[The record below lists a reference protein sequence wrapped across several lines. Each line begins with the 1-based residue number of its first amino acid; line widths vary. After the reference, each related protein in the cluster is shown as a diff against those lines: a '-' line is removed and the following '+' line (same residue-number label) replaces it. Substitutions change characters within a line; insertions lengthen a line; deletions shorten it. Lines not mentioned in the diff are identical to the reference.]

1 MKYLQRSVLVCLL
14 LAMCSAAFAQSGQK
28 YQGLLWEI
36 TGNNLAKPSYLFGTM
51 HVSNK
56 LAFHLSDSF
65 YHCIRNA
72 DVVSLETDPQQL
84 QEDFSKSKMLKLS
97 SSYMTTMSR
106 RSLMP
111 KDAFTISSYGDLV
124 RNGLTYR
131 PEMINHLLYR
141 SFSSQEDFEEDTFLD
156 MYIYQ
161 VGSKLGKRATG
172 VESFEE
178 SERLMLEAYRD
189 AAKEAK
195 TRKNNTS
202 TYDISPAETRNLLND
217 AYRRGDLD
225 LLDSLSNKQNSS
237 PAFLEKF
244 LYKRNEN
251 MFIAIDSIIRRS
263 SLFAGVG
270 AAHLPG
276 ERGLIHMLRKA
287 GYTVRPISIT
297 NRDSEQKDQLEKMKA
312 PVVFRPYVS
321 DDGWIQAELPG
332 KLYNFSNLTMLQQL
346 QYADLANGAYYLVS
360 RIKTNALS
368 LGQSE
373 QDVLQ
378 KIDSLLY
385 ENIPGKIISRQ
396 QIKNSG
402 YTGFDIRNRT
412 RRGDLQRYH
421 IFATPFEIFIFKI
434 SGNGEYAAGEEA
446 DRFFASIR
454 LKPMPMPEWSIYQP
468 AEGSF
473 SVKLPHQPVHSN
485 NVALRSMSKRQ
496 EYEALDKKTGN
507 SYLIIRKNIQDY
519 SMLEEDTVELSFA
532 EESFQ
537 QSQFIKQQK
546 SRRLFTWLGHPCLEI
561 VNQNTDN
568 SYTQTR
574 FLLQGAN
581 YYVLSARYQQDK
593 KTAQEFFNTFTL
605 RNPQYKNFQAHKD
618 TALYFSVQTAVKGED
633 RDVAEEFVGNG
644 NDEDEEE
651 YTDYLY
657 SVKEQK
663 FQSDSTGETV
673 HVSFQKI
680 HRYYSVKDSAEY
692 WNNKEKSLSN
702 NGDLVVYAKK
712 YEKLPGWESCL
723 YQMRDTNSTKNFLY
737 KIFLRK
743 GAVYTLSSITDNIS
757 GPSAFITTFYDTFTP
772 EDTLAG
778 TSIYR
783 SKTPLLLEDF
793 YSKDSVF
800 RKQARQSIV
809 NVNYRDEDAPALI
822 RMIKGWSA
830 SEKNYLEVKNDLL
843 EQLGTIKHPE
853 ILPFLRQAY
862 QAANDTSSLQFSILT
877 ALLHQQTRESHD
889 VFRELVLKEIP
900 VFGEMNQPSG
910 LFTPLYDSLRLSAA
924 LFPDLMQFTAL
935 TDYKNQVYTL
945 LSELADSGYIRPD
958 VYKEQVNQIAFD
970 ARVHLQKQL
979 SREQEANGQDEETEL
994 SIEAAN
1000 YENYPLHNFA
1010 VMLLPYRNT
1019 NKNAERF
1026 FARYETMKNS
1036 GQQILRAQLYLRNK
1050 LPVSDSLLEDI
1061 AGREKY
1067 RVKLWEALEKIGMTG
1082 KFPAKYA
1089 KQESI
1094 ARSVLYTTESYDTRI
1109 DTLVLLAKQQTTHR
1123 FRKGTVYIYK
1133 YRKKESDRWL
1143 LAVSG
1148 MQPEN
1153 GNELSAADALTQ
1165 LTELPFL
1172 ADKPWQEQFTKA
1184 IRHVKYRNRYG
1195 WGPGSQSY
1203 DME

>member
-14 LAMCSAAFAQSGQK
+14 LATCSVGFAQNNQK

-36 TGNNLAKPSYLFGTM
+36 TGKNLAKPSYLFGTM

-56 LAFHLSDSF
+56 LAFNLSDSF

-84 QEDFSKSKMLKLS
+84 QEDFSKSKMLMIS
-97 SSYMTTMSR
+97 SSYMNTLSR

-111 KDAFTISSYGDLV
+111 RDAFTISSYGDLV

-161 VGSKLGKRATG
+161 VGSKLGKKATG

-189 AAKEAK
+189 AAKESRNK
-195 TRKNNTS
+195 RNNS
-202 TYDISPAETRNLLND
+202 SSYDTNPAETRNLLND

-225 LLDSLSNKQNSS
+225 LLDSLSSKQNNS

-251 MFIAIDSIIRRS
+251 MFKVIDSIIRKQ

-276 ERGLIHMLRKA
+276 ERGLIYMLRKA
-287 GYTVRPISIT
+287 GYTVRPVSIA

-312 PVVFRPYVS
+312 PVVFQPYTS
-321 DDGWIQAELPG
+321 PDGWIKAELPG

-373 QDVLQ
+373 EDVL
-378 KIDSLLY
+378 KKVDSLLY
-385 ENIPGKIISRQ
+385 ENIPGKIISRKE
-396 QIKNSG
+396 IKNSG
-402 YTGFDIRNRT
+402 YSGFDIRNRT
-412 RRGDLQRYH
+412 RRGDLQRYN
-421 IFATPFEIFIFKI
+421 IFVTPFEIFIFKI

-446 DRFFASIR
+446 DRFFASVH
-454 LKPMPMPEWSIYQP
+454 LKPVPAPEWAMYDP

-473 SVKLPHQPVHSN
+473 SVKLPHAPVHSN

-507 SYLIIRKNIQDY
+507 SFLIIRKTIPDY
-519 SMLEEDTVELSFA
+519 SLLEEDTVELSFA

-546 SRRLFTWLGHPCLEI
+546 SRRLFTWMGHPCLEI

-568 SYTQTR
+568 SFTQTR
-574 FLLQGAN
+574 FLLQGPN
-581 YYVLSARYQQDK
+581 YYVLSARYQHDK
-593 KTAQEFFNTFTL
+593 KTAQDFFNTFSL
-605 RNPQYKNFQAHKD
+605 RNPQYNNFRTHKD

-633 RDVAEEFVGNG
+633 RDISEDLLENNG
-644 NDEDEEE
+644 SNEE

-663 FQSDSTGETV
+663 FQSDSTGETI
-673 HVSFQKI
+673 HVTFQKI
-680 HRYYSVKDSAEY
+680 HRYFSVKDSAEY
-692 WNNKEKSLSN
+692 WNDKAKQLSN
-702 NGDLVVYAKK
+702 NGDLVIHSKK
-712 YEKLPGWESCL
+712 YEKLPGWETCL

-737 KIFLRK
+737 KVYLRK
-743 GAVYTLSSITDNIS
+743 GAVYTLSAITDNIA
-757 GPSAFITTFYDTFTP
+757 GPSSFITTFYDTFTP
-772 EDTLAG
+772 EDTMAG

-783 SKTPLLLEDF
+783 NKTPLLLEDF
-793 YSKDSVF
+793 YSKDSSF

-809 NVNYRDEDAPALI
+809 NVNYRNEDAPALI

-830 SEKNYLEVKNDLL
+830 TEKNYFEVKTDMI
-843 EQLGTIKHPE
+843 EQLGSIKHPD

-862 QAANDTSSLQFSILT
+862 QAANDTSALQYGILT
-877 ALLHQQTRESHD
+877 ALLHQQTREAHD

-900 VFGEMNQPSG
+900 VFGDVNQPSG

-924 LFPDLMQFTAL
+924 LFPDLLQFTAL

-945 LSELADSGYIRPD
+945 MAELTDSGYLHPD
-958 VYKEQVNQIAFD
+958 VYKEQINQIAFD
-970 ARVHLQKQL
+970 ARVNLQKQL
-979 SREQEANGQDEETEL
+979 SAEQRMDDKDEDREETY
-994 SIEAAN
+994 SISVAN
-1000 YENYPLHNFA
+1000 MENYPLHNFA
-1010 VMLLPYRNT
+1010 ILLLPYKDT

-1026 FARYETMKNS
+1026 FSRYETMKSS

-1050 LPVSDSLLEDI
+1050 LPVPDSLLEDI

-1067 RVKLWEALEKIGMTG
+1067 RVKLWEALEEIGAANR
-1082 KFPAKYA
+1082 FPKKYSR
-1089 KQESI
+1089 QESI
-1094 ARSVLYTTESYDTRI
+1094 ARSILYNAETYDDKI
-1109 DTLVLLAKQQTTHR
+1109 DTLVLLGKQQTMHR
-1123 FRKGTVYIYK
+1123 FRKGTVYFYK
-1133 YRKKESDRWL
+1133 YRGKDDTRWQ
-1143 LAVSG
+1143 LAISG
-1148 MQPEN
+1148 MQPD
-1153 GNELSAADALTQ
+1153 NEKECSPGDALTQ
-1165 LTELPFL
+1165 LTELPYQ
-1172 ADKPWQEQFTKA
+1172 ADKPLPEQFTKV

-1195 WGPGSQSY
+1195 WESPNQAFNI
-1203 DME
+1203 D

>member
-1 MKYLQRSVLVCLL
+1 MQRSVLVCLL
-14 LAMCSAAFAQSGQK
+14 LATCSVGFAQNNQK

-36 TGNNLAKPSYLFGTM
+36 TGKNLAKPSYLFGTM

-56 LAFHLSDSF
+56 LAFNLSDSF

-84 QEDFSKSKMLKLS
+84 QEDFSKSKMLMIS
-97 SSYMTTMSR
+97 SSYMNTLSR

-111 KDAFTISSYGDLV
+111 RDAFTISSYGDLV

-161 VGSKLGKRATG
+161 VGSKLGKKATG

-189 AAKEAK
+189 AAKESRNK
-195 TRKNNTS
+195 RNNS
-202 TYDISPAETRNLLND
+202 SSYDTNPAETRNLLND

-225 LLDSLSNKQNSS
+225 LLDSLSSKQNNS

-251 MFIAIDSIIRRS
+251 MFKVIDSIIRKQ

-276 ERGLIHMLRKA
+276 ERGLIYMLRKA
-287 GYTVRPISIT
+287 GYTVRPVSIA

-312 PVVFRPYVS
+312 PVVFQPYTS
-321 DDGWIQAELPG
+321 PDGWIKAELPG

-373 QDVLQ
+373 EDVL
-378 KIDSLLY
+378 KKVDSLLY
-385 ENIPGKIISRQ
+385 ENIPGKIISRKE
-396 QIKNSG
+396 IKNSG
-402 YTGFDIRNRT
+402 YSGFDIRNRT
-412 RRGDLQRYH
+412 RRGDLQRYN
-421 IFATPFEIFIFKI
+421 IFVTPFEIFIFKI

-446 DRFFASIR
+446 DRFFASVH
-454 LKPMPMPEWSIYQP
+454 LKPVPAPEWAMYDP

-473 SVKLPHQPVHSN
+473 SVKLPHAPVHSN

-507 SYLIIRKNIQDY
+507 SFLIIRKTIPDY
-519 SMLEEDTVELSFA
+519 SLLEEDTVELSFA

-546 SRRLFTWLGHPCLEI
+546 SRRLFTWMGHPCLEI

-568 SYTQTR
+568 SFTQTR
-574 FLLQGAN
+574 FLLQGPN
-581 YYVLSARYQQDK
+581 YYVLSARYQHDK
-593 KTAQEFFNTFTL
+593 KTAQDFFNTFSL
-605 RNPQYKNFQAHKD
+605 RNPQYNNFRTHKD

-633 RDVAEEFVGNG
+633 RDISEDLLENNG
-644 NDEDEEE
+644 SNEE

-663 FQSDSTGETV
+663 FQSDSTGETI
-673 HVSFQKI
+673 HVTFQKI
-680 HRYYSVKDSAEY
+680 HRYFSVKDSAEY
-692 WNNKEKSLSN
+692 WNDKAKQLSN
-702 NGDLVVYAKK
+702 NGDLVIHSKK
-712 YEKLPGWESCL
+712 YEKLPGWETCL

-737 KIFLRK
+737 KVYLRK
-743 GAVYTLSSITDNIS
+743 GAVYTLSAITDNIA
-757 GPSAFITTFYDTFTP
+757 GPSSFITTFYDTFTP
-772 EDTLAG
+772 EDTMAG

-783 SKTPLLLEDF
+783 NKTPLLLEDF
-793 YSKDSVF
+793 YSKDSSF

-809 NVNYRDEDAPALI
+809 NVNYRNEDAPALI

-830 SEKNYLEVKNDLL
+830 TEKNYFEVKTDMI
-843 EQLGTIKHPE
+843 EQLGSIKHPD

-862 QAANDTSSLQFSILT
+862 QAANDTSALQYGILT
-877 ALLHQQTRESHD
+877 ALLHQQTREAHD

-900 VFGEMNQPSG
+900 VFGDVNQPSG

-924 LFPDLMQFTAL
+924 LFPDLLQFTAL

-945 LSELADSGYIRPD
+945 MAELTDSGYLHPD
-958 VYKEQVNQIAFD
+958 VYKEQINQIAFD
-970 ARVHLQKQL
+970 ARVNLQKQL
-979 SREQEANGQDEETEL
+979 SAEQRMDDKDEDREETY
-994 SIEAAN
+994 SISVAN
-1000 YENYPLHNFA
+1000 MENYPLHNFA
-1010 VMLLPYRNT
+1010 ILLLPYKDT

-1026 FARYETMKNS
+1026 FSRYETMKSS

-1050 LPVSDSLLEDI
+1050 LPVPDSLLEDI

-1067 RVKLWEALEKIGMTG
+1067 RVKLWEALEEIGAANR
-1082 KFPAKYA
+1082 FPKKYSR
-1089 KQESI
+1089 QESI
-1094 ARSVLYTTESYDTRI
+1094 ARSILYNAETYDDKI
-1109 DTLVLLAKQQTTHR
+1109 DTLVLLGKQQTMHR
-1123 FRKGTVYIYK
+1123 FRKGTVYFYK
-1133 YRKKESDRWL
+1133 YRGKDDTRWQ
-1143 LAVSG
+1143 LAISG
-1148 MQPEN
+1148 MQPD
-1153 GNELSAADALTQ
+1153 NEKECSPGDALTQ
-1165 LTELPFL
+1165 LTELPYQ
-1172 ADKPWQEQFTKA
+1172 ADKPLPEQFTKV

-1195 WGPGSQSY
+1195 WESPNQAFNI
-1203 DME
+1203 D